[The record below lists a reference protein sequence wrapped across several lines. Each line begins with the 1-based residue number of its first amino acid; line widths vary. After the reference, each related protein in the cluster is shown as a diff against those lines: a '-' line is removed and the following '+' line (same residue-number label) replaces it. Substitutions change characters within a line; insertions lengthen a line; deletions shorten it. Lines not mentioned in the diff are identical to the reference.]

1 MEKREEYNE
10 IITTAVNRAGSSLNH
25 FFELLKLDPELF
37 KHLWDIEVHVG
48 ETGEGLNAKYH
59 SKEEHFITL
68 NENYLES
75 LFAGLDDG
83 TYTKQYVINDIAT
96 SIIHETI
103 HANRSVYVK
112 DGNITYDV
120 ISLDEDD
127 IIVDE
132 AYLNSLMSSVMVDEE
147 YFNSYVVVPLKVDL
161 LDDDTY
167 NVYAYNTV
175 TNQYNIYEH
184 QEFKTSNIHE
194 IADEINTN
202 RLRYTVTKTIPC
214 TVKFENISYDDIEE
228 VIDVQEVSTGD
239 FLEDCLVEM
248 IARFILYSRK
258 AKKFN
263 LDAYVESLK
272 DEELLPEYRLA
283 LEMLHK
289 MGMGIIM
296 WFVLSYY
303 DDFFDKK
310 LYAIY
315 KVRYDEVMEEFRN
328 RASEDENISFD
339 EMVVSV
345 TNILENLN

>member
-10 IITTAVNRAGSSLNH
+10 IITTAVNRAGSSLKH
-25 FFELLKLDPELF
+25 FFELLNLDSELF
-37 KHLWDIEVHVG
+37 KHLCEIDVRVE
-48 ETGEGLNAKYH
+48 ELSDSNAKYNSREDH
-59 SKEEHFITL
+59 YISL
-68 NENYLES
+68 SDSYLEG
-75 LFAGLDDG
+75 LFAGLEDG
-83 TYTKQYVINDIAT
+83 TYTKQYVLNDIAT

-103 HANRSVYVK
+103 HANRTVYVK

-120 ISLDEDD
+120 INLDEDD
-127 IIVDE
+127 VVVDE
-132 AYLNSLMSSVMVDEE
+132 AYLNSLMASVVVDEE
-147 YFNSYVVVPLKVDL
+147 YFNSYVVVPIKVDL

-175 TNQYNIYEH
+175 TNQYNIYEN
-184 QEFKTSNIHE
+184 QQFRTSNIHE
-194 IADEINTN
+194 IADELNTN

-214 TVKFENISYDDIEE
+214 TVKFESISYEDVEE
-228 VIDVQEVSTGD
+228 VIDVQDVNNGD

-248 IARFILYSRK
+248 LARFVLYSRK
-258 AKKFN
+258 SKRYN
-263 LDAYVESLK
+263 LDAFVESLK

-289 MGMGIIM
+289 MGMGVIM

-303 DDFFDKK
+303 DDFYDKK
-310 LYAIY
+310 LYEIY
-315 KVRYDEVMEEFRN
+315 KAKYDEVMTEFREK
-328 RASEDENISFD
+328 ASQDENICLD

>member
-103 HANRSVYVK
+103 HANRSIYVK

-120 ISLDEDD
+120 ITLDEDNVV
-127 IIVDE
+127 IDE
-132 AYLNSLMSSVMVDEE
+132 EYLNSLMTSVMVDEE

-161 LDDDTY
+161 LENDNYT
-167 NVYAYNTV
+167 VYAYNTD

-214 TVKFENISYDDIEE
+214 TVKFENISYDDVEE
-228 VIDVQEVSTGD
+228 VVEVRETNGNY
-239 FLEDCLVEM
+239 LEDCLVEM
-248 IARFILYSRK
+248 LSRFILYSRK
-258 AKKFN
+258 AKRFN
-263 LDAYVESLK
+263 LDAFVESLS

-289 MGMGIIM
+289 MGMGVIM

-310 LYAIY
+310 LYEIY
-315 KVRYDEVMEEFRN
+315 KEMYEAVMNDFKLK
-328 RASEDENISFD
+328 ASLDENITFD
-339 EMVVSV
+339 ELVVSV

>member
-103 HANRSVYVK
+103 HANRSIYVK

-120 ISLDEDD
+120 ITLDEDNVV
-127 IIVDE
+127 IDE
-132 AYLNSLMSSVMVDEE
+132 EYLNSLMTSVMVDEE

-175 TNQYNIYEH
+175 TNQYNKYEH

-214 TVKFENISYDDIEE
+214 TVKFENISYDDVEE
-228 VIDVQEVSTGD
+228 VIEVRETNGNY
-239 FLEDCLVEM
+239 LEDCLVEM
-248 IARFILYSRK
+248 LSRFIL
-258 AKKFN
+258 
-263 LDAYVESLK
+263 
-272 DEELLPEYRLA
+272 
-283 LEMLHK
+283 
-289 MGMGIIM
+289 
-296 WFVLSYY
+296 
-303 DDFFDKK
+303 
-310 LYAIY
+310 
-315 KVRYDEVMEEFRN
+315 
-328 RASEDENISFD
+328 
-339 EMVVSV
+339 
-345 TNILENLN
+345 